1 MGVEVNGILGV
12 IWLIVVIWAVIQ
24 VAQSSANGT
33 TKLLWI
39 IVLLLLPLLG
49 LILWFLLGPKPSKLR

>member
-1 MGVEVNGILGV
+1 MGVEVNGILGL